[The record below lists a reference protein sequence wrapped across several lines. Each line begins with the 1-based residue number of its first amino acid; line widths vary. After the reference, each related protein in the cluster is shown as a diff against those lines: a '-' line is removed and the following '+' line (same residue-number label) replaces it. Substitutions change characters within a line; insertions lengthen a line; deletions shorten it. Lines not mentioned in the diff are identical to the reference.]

1 MGVTSFTGDFYK
13 TYNTMDNKLNS
24 EQILCL
30 QLLGNKPAWIL
41 KTSQYGFNKVLQ
53 EQEGAD
59 IILEKAIAI
68 LKKQEKL
75 GIITLPFHHPDFPD
89 NLRKIGQDTPPL
101 IHLLGNT
108 ELLSQKAVAI
118 IGAREADRK
127 GCGAAYKWGTEYAKN
142 EYVVVSGLALGCDA
156 AAHQGCLDA
165 KGRTIA
171 VVATGLDITHP
182 RENKALQ
189 NAILDNDGLLL
200 SEQIIG
206 VKANPKNLVARNR
219 LQAALSE
226 EVIVVQC
233 PIQSG
238 TMHTVRFAQKYGK
251 KIYAVHS
258 NKYDAK
264 SSGNECL
271 LEEGIASPL

>member
-1 MGVTSFTGDFYK
+1 MLTHECKGNASYK
-13 TYNTMDNKLNS
+13 HLSIKQENIDLYYK
-24 EQILCL
+24 
-30 QLLGNKPAWIL
+30 NKPR
-41 KTSQYGFNKVLQ
+41 T
-53 EQEGAD
+53 
-59 IILEKAIAI
+59 
-68 LKKQEKL
+68 
-75 GIITLPFHHPDFPD
+75 
-89 NLRKIGQDTPPL
+89 
-101 IHLLGNT
+101 
-108 ELLSQKAVAI
+108 
-118 IGAREADRK
+118 
-127 GCGAAYKWGTEYAKN
+127 YATVP

>member
-1 MGVTSFTGDFYK
+1 
-13 TYNTMDNKLNS
+13 MDNKLNS

-30 QLLGNKPAWIL
+30 QLLGYKPAWIL
-41 KTSQYGFNKVLQ
+41 KANQDGFNKVLQ
-53 EQEGAD
+53 EEAAD
-59 IILEKAIAI
+59 TMLEKAISL

-75 GIITLPFHHPDFPD
+75 GITTLPFHHPDFPD

-108 ELLSQKAVAI
+108 ELLSQNAVAI

-165 KGRTIA
+165 KGNTIA

-182 RENKALQ
+182 RENKSLQ
-189 NAILDNDGLLL
+189 NAILDNGGLLL

-206 VKANPKNLVARNR
+206 VKVNPKNLVTRNR

-226 EVIVVQC
+226 EVVVAQC

-238 TMHTVRFAQKYGK
+238 TIHTVRFAQKYGK
-251 KIYAVHS
+251 KIYAVHF
-258 NKYDAK
+258 NKYDTN
-264 SSGNECL
+264 SLGNEYL
-271 LEEGIASPL
+271 LEEGIALPL